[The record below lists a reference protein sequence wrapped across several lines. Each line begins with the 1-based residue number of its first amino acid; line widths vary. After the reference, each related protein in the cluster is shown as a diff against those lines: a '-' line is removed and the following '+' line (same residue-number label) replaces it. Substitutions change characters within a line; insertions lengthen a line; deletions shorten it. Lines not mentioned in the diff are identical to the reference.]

1 MTRIIKGIFMG
12 QVGKCEF
19 FQSMAFF
26 FFFFFFF
33 FMLLDFSLVKK
44 LADV

>member
-1 MTRIIKGIFMG
+1 MTRIIKGIFTG

-26 FFFFFFF
+26 FFFLFFL
-33 FMLLDFSLVKK
+33 MLLDFSLVKK